1 MSDYCRGIVQANF
14 KIIGSTDT
22 NELGKYKVKAMWV
35 KKFRL
40 QKCWSQEQL
49 AEMSGLSV
57 RTVQRLEKG
66 QPASMES
73 LKALA
78 SVFELDVSQL
88 QQEQTMT
95 NHEVN
100 EVHAD
105 ATNQT
110 TKPQSWITREEE
122 LAIEY
127 VENLKGFYIH
137 LIVFVVIMPCL
148 VALNLWVSP
157 QFHWFY
163 FPLAGWL
170 LGLLLHA
177 LFTFPILKVF
187 SPEWEKRQV
196 EKRLGRKL

>member
-1 MSDYCRGIVQANF
+1 
-14 KIIGSTDT
+14 
-22 NELGKYKVKAMWV
+22 MWV

-57 RTVQRLEKG
+57 RTIQRLEKG

-78 SVFELDVSQL
+78 SVFELDVTQL

-95 NHEVN
+95 SDLSSN
-100 EVHAD
+100 ETSID
-105 ATNQT
+105 NSQNNQ
-110 TKPQSWITREEE
+110 QQVAGQRQWISYEEE
-122 LAIEY
+122 QAIKY
-127 VENLKGFYIH
+127 VENVKGFYMH
-137 LIVFVVIMPCL
+137 LIAFIVVMSGL
-148 VALNLWVSP
+148 VMLNLWVTP
-157 QFHWFY
+157 NRLWFFY
-163 FPLAGWL
+163 VLGSWL
-170 LGLLLHA
+170 VGLVMHA
-177 LFTFPILKVF
+177 AFTFPVLKIF